1 MNVSELL
8 IELYDRIVP
17 LAEQAVTGLGV
28 EELVDAPAG
37 SNSIGWLVWHLAR
50 VQDDHLGEIMG
61 SQQIWVDGDWGQR
74 FRLASDP
81 GNIGFGHGP
90 EEVATVKPDSA
101 AALLEYLVAV
111 AERTSVWLA
120 DLVPADLDQVID
132 HYQGDPITMG
142 VRLVSVADDCL
153 QHVGQANYIRGRNGW

>member
-8 IELYDRIVP
+8 IELYDRVVP
-17 LAEQAVTGLGV
+17 LAEQAVTGLDT
-28 EELVDAPAG
+28 EQLVDAPVG
-37 SNSIGWLVWHLAR
+37 SNSIGWLIWHLAR

-61 SQQIWVDGDWGQR
+61 SEQIWVSGDWGHR
-74 FRLASDP
+74 FGLVSDP
-81 GNIGFGHGP
+81 GNIGYGHGP
-90 EEVATVKPDSA
+90 EDVAAVRPESA

-111 AERTSVWLA
+111 AARTRAWLA
-120 DLVPADLDQVID
+120 KLVPDDLDQVVD
-132 HYQGDPITMG
+132 HYEGDPITMG